1 MNNSSITNVKNSL
14 TPKQGINHKSISNQF
29 KFKKNKDK
37 KKLISKFRNSNIHLN
52 EILEKMKCFKQ
63 LLYKTNDIK
72 SFFILD
78 TYGLKYTKELK
89 KMVNS
94 RVKIHMFNTTNNN
107 INKFKKKIQ
116 KNKKNEEKKNSK
128 LYYSFNK
135 EKRASQIKEEE
146 NKEDDFDL
154 DNVIETNNEK
164 ILNKEFIINARKN
177 KKLLNLKSQINYAE
191 KHPVISNKKIKN
203 LLFVRDVIKKNK
215 YDRVK
220 SKYRRPK
227 TADARFKNNI
237 SKINNNNHNLITV
250 DFKNELGENLTIKTP
265 NISLYKDSNNNNR
278 SSFIPIK
285 QKYKHIIFQNNFN
298 EIGPQKYDLYE
309 HQGKNDLNNFY
320 DKMNKNESQ
329 EFNNNSILMNFN
341 KKNLMYKLNK
351 LENKSN
357 IINQNFSNY
366 TNKSQEISTKLFNPS
381 TSENNEKNEEKV
393 NIKEINEHFNFS
405 KGFETDLES
414 LLKKNA
420 DKVKKSL
427 DYKCGR
433 IVDEIVKEICLEEKN
448 LHKNYFLYTKD
459 LKPKD
464 RSEVL
469 KKYNDMYKG
478 KKNDIFDIFRDKE
491 KDEFINA
498 IRFKKNYVNDIE
510 QMYRKTKILNTF
522 KKY

>member
-1 MNNSSITNVKNSL
+1 MN
-14 TPKQGINHKSISNQF
+14 
-29 KFKKNKDK
+29 
-37 KKLISKFRNSNIHLN
+37 
-52 EILEKMKCFKQ
+52 E
-63 LLYKTNDIK
+63 
-72 SFFILD
+72 
-78 TYGLKYTKELK
+78 
-89 KMVNS
+89 
-94 RVKIHMFNTTNNN
+94 
-107 INKFKKKIQ
+107 
-116 KNKKNEEKKNSK
+116 
-128 LYYSFNK
+128 
-135 EKRASQIKEEE
+135 
-146 NKEDDFDL
+146 
-154 DNVIETNNEK
+154 
-164 ILNKEFIINARKN
+164 
-177 KKLLNLKSQINYAE
+177 
-191 KHPVISNKKIKN
+191 
-203 LLFVRDVIKKNK
+203 
-215 YDRVK
+215 
-220 SKYRRPK
+220 
-227 TADARFKNNI
+227 
-237 SKINNNNHNLITV
+237 
-250 DFKNELGENLTIKTP
+250 
-265 NISLYKDSNNNNR
+265 
-278 SSFIPIK
+278 
-285 QKYKHIIFQNNFN
+285 
-298 EIGPQKYDLYE
+298 
-309 HQGKNDLNNFY
+309 
-320 DKMNKNESQ
+320 NESQ